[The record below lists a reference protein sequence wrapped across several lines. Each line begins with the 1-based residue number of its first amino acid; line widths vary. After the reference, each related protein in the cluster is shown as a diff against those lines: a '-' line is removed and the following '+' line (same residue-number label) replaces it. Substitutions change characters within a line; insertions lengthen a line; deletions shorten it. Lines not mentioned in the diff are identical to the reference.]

1 MKNPNYRYI
10 NLCRLLEIL
19 NGPLPGMQAIRRL
32 DNQIGTSYFS
42 EIFYDKA
49 WPLYVELFALEDVL
63 SDIAI
68 DYAAEI
74 YDAQRFDEFLSSHSK
89 FNEWEGKGF
98 TPIHDP
104 EIRVATGIDQ
114 FENSWLFGVNRTNLR
129 IELLKN
135 DISLDPAY
143 GRLSGDTNI
152 NLTYALFARRKSN
165 AEKLYAYCLYQA
177 IRTELEIKLFDLP
190 NLGGF
195 SIALSIEDLLNAHNP
210 AAILNHIQ
218 LSLKWSYGKGAE
230 LWMSCEAM
238 SVLIQLLSYVEII
251 YRGGWPSLDDIEKA
265 LAFTLGLA
273 KQVSLLDLAAQN
285 PKLEMLCH

>member
-32 DNQIGTSYFS
+32 DKKIGTSYFS

-49 WPLYVELFALEDVL
+49 WPLYADLFALEDIL

-74 YDAQRFDEFLSSHSK
+74 YDAQCFDVFLSSHHK
-89 FNEWEGKGF
+89 FNELEGKGF

-104 EIRVATGIDQ
+104 KIRTVTGIDQ
-114 FENSWLFGVNRTNLR
+114 FENCWLFGVNRTNLR

-195 SIALSIEDLLNAHNP
+195 AIALSIEDLLAANSP
-210 AAILNHIQ
+210 ADILNHIQ
-218 LSLKWSYGKGAE
+218 LPLKWSYGEGAE
-230 LWMSCEAM
+230 LWMSREAI

-265 LAFTLGLA
+265 LALTLGLG
-273 KQVSLLDLAAQN
+273 KQVSLLDLAAQS